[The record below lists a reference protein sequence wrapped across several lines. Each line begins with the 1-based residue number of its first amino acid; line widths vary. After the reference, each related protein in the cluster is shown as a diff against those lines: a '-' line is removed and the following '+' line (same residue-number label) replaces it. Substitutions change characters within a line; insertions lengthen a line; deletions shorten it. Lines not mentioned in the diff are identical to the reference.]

1 MLTIKSAS
9 TVFPS
14 EPTPSTILWLSE
26 SDQLM
31 QWTHAPLVF
40 FYKSN
45 NDINYSGSMPFSMET
60 MKKSLSRALVH
71 YYPLAG
77 SKGPT
82 TCLMPGEHLE
92 AYSDAKLEEL
102 GDFAPTEA
110 VQDLVPK
117 IDYTTP
123 VENWPLLL
131 VQLTR
136 FRCGGVCVG
145 TAISHTVAD
154 GRGNA
159 SFINLWAK
167 LARGDGLR
175 DDEIPFHDRTVLRSH
190 EPLRPPRFDHIEFT
204 KPPLIIGCSDA
215 KAEQRKETTVTLLRL
230 TKEQIEGLVK
240 EASEFP
246 YRNML
251 MKRPHT
257 RYEAIASHMWR
268 CACKARSGN
277 DHQPTRVRIGVE
289 VRNRL
294 KPPLPRGYF
303 GNAIF
308 GTVTSTCL
316 YGDLLSKPL
325 CYAAAKIKEA
335 TGRMTDEYIRSALD
349 FIRSQEDVSPLRN
362 NFHIRGY
369 SEAPFLGNPNLS
381 IGSWINLQFYAADF
395 GWGKPTYVGP
405 GLLNI
410 DGKSFIMPSPE
421 DDGSLIIA
429 LRLQTEYMDAF
440 KKYFYQEMFLKKSFA
455 GPSCKPQEHLLLVY
469 FMY

>member
-9 TVFPS
+9 IVFPS

-40 FYKSN
+40 VYKSN

-60 MKKSLSRALVH
+60 MKNIAKSCIGSLLPTSR
-71 YYPLAG
+71 
-77 SKGPT
+77 PT
-82 TCLMPGEHLE
+82 TLDQRGAHFLE
-92 AYSDAKLEEL
+92 AYSEAKLEEL

-154 GRGNA
+154 GQ
-159 SFINLWAK
+159 
-167 LARGDGLR
+167 
-175 DDEIPFHDRTVLRSH
+175 
-190 EPLRPPRFDHIEFT
+190 
-204 KPPLIIGCSDA
+204 GCSDA
-215 KAEQRKETTVTLLRL
+215 KVEKRKETTVTLLRL
-230 TKEQIEGLVK
+230 TKQQIEGLVK

-277 DHQPTRVRIGVE
+277 DHQPTRVRVGVDI
-289 VRNRL
+289 RNRL
-294 KPPLPRGYF
+294 KHPLPRGYF
-303 GNAIF
+303 GNAMLD
-308 GTVTSTCL
+308 TVTSTCL

-325 CYAAAKIKEA
+325 CFAAAKVKEA
-335 TGRMTDEYIRSALD
+335 TERMTNEYIRSALD
-349 FIRSQEDVSPLRN
+349 FIRSQQDVSPLRN

-405 GLLNI
+405 G
-410 DGKSFIMPSPE
+410 
-421 DDGSLIIA
+421 
-429 LRLQTEYMDAF
+429 Y
-440 KKYFYQEMFLKKSFA
+440 
-455 GPSCKPQEHLLLVY
+455 
-469 FMY
+469 